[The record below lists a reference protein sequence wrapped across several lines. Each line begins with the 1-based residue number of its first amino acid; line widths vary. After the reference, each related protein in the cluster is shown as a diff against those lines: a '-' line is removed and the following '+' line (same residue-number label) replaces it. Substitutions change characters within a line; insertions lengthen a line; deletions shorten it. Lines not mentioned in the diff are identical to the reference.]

1 MASQDVQTEALSRK
15 RVIADVMLLLVAVV
29 WGFAFVVQRLAAAEV
44 GLFTFNGV
52 RFLLGALALTPL
64 LLLKR
69 RVGGAGPVRT
79 AEPKE
84 RARTRLGL
92 LAAGVLLML
101 GAAFQQAGL
110 KFTSAGNAGFI
121 TGLYVVLIPV
131 FLAIGWRRAPKG
143 ITWLAA
149 ALAATG
155 LFLLSTGGRMQI
167 NRGDLLELIGAVF
180 WALHVILIGWM
191 VERMEVLKFAA
202 GQYLVC
208 GLISLALGLLIESQ
222 DLSVLLDNW
231 RLVAYTGLISVGL
244 GYTLQAAG
252 QRYAPPADAAII
264 LSMEAVF
271 AAFSGW
277 IFIQERLGPVQIAG
291 SGIMLLGMLLAQSDV
306 IIGSRNGRPAE
317 R

>member
-1 MASQDVQTEALSRK
+1 
-15 RVIADVMLLLVAVV
+15 MLLLVAVV

-306 IIGSRNGRPAE
+306 IIGNRNGRPAE

>member
-1 MASQDVQTEALSRK
+1 
-15 RVIADVMLLLVAVV
+15 MLLLVAVV

-180 WALHVILIGWM
+180 WTLHVILIGWM

-252 QRYAPPADAAII
+252 QQYAPPADAAII

-306 IIGSRNGRPAE
+306 ILGSRNGRPAE

>member
-1 MASQDVQTEALSRK
+1 
-15 RVIADVMLLLVAVV
+15 MLLFVAVV
-29 WGFAFVVQRLAAAEV
+29 WGLAFVVQRFAAAEV

-64 LLLKR
+64 LLLKH
-69 RVGGAGPVRT
+69 RVGGAEPMKM

-180 WALHVILIGWM
+180 WTLHVILIGWM

-306 IIGSRNGRPAE
+306 ILGSRNGRPAE